1 MESVHDGGAITMATF
16 LERFPGLVLA
26 GVCVGII
33 LPVVLATGFM
43 RERTPSATVPRPAVI
58 NDLREVVQQRGPTD
72 ARSSAVVE
80 LARSNDRA
88 ALPILVATIED
99 DDELV
104 AGRAVA
110 AVQHLLGV
118 RYPLE
123 EWPLDKA
130 ARRRIATMAREDM
143 AALDGPG
150 KSWWDTHTRQPA
162 RR

>member
-1 MESVHDGGAITMATF
+1 MAALF
-16 LERFPGLVLA
+16 ERFPGLVLA
-26 GVCVGII
+26 GVCVGIV
-33 LPVVLATGFM
+33 LPVALATGFM

-58 NDLREVVQQRGPTD
+58 EDLREVVQQRGPTD
-72 ARSSAVVE
+72 ARGSAVVE
-80 LARSNDRA
+80 LARSMDRA

-104 AGRAVA
+104 AGRAIA

-118 RYPLE
+118 RYPL
-123 EWPLDKA
+123 DKA
-130 ARRRIATMAREDM
+130 ARRRIAAMAREDM

-150 KSWWDTHTRQPA
+150 KAWWETHTKQPA

>member
-1 MESVHDGGAITMATF
+1 MATV

-26 GVCVGII
+26 GVCVGIV
-33 LPVVLATGFM
+33 LPVILATGFM
-43 RERTPSATVPRPAVI
+43 QQRTPSDTAPTPAVI
-58 NDLREVVQQRGPTD
+58 DDLREVVQQRGPTD
-72 ARSSAVVE
+72 VRLSAVVE
-80 LARSNDRA
+80 LARSSDRT

-104 AGRAVA
+104 AGRAIA
-110 AVQHLLGV
+110 AIQHLLGV

-130 ARRRIATMAREDM
+130 ARRRIAAMAREDM
-143 AALDGPG
+143 VALDGPG
-150 KSWWDTHTRQPA
+150 KAWWETHTKQPA

>member
-1 MESVHDGGAITMATF
+1 MATLF
-16 LERFPGLVLA
+16 ERFPGLVLA
-26 GVCVGII
+26 GVCVCIV
-33 LPVVLATGFM
+33 LPVALATGFM
-43 RERTPSATVPRPAVI
+43 RERTPSATAATPAVI
-58 NDLREVVQQRGPTD
+58 DDLREVVQQRGPTD

-80 LARSNDRA
+80 LARSMDRA

-104 AGRAVA
+104 AGRALA

-123 EWPLDKA
+123 EWPHDKA
-130 ARRRIATMAREDM
+130 ARRRIAAMAREDM

-150 KSWWDTHTRQPA
+150 KAWWETHTTQPA

>member
-1 MESVHDGGAITMATF
+1 MATL

-26 GVCVGII
+26 GVCVGIV
-33 LPVVLATGFM
+33 LPVALATGFM
-43 RERTPSATVPRPAVI
+43 GGRTPSASAPRPAVI
-58 NDLREVVQQRGPTD
+58 EDLREAVQQRGPTD
-72 ARSSAVVE
+72 ARLTAVVE
-80 LARSNDRA
+80 LARSKERA

-104 AGRAVA
+104 AGRAIA

-130 ARRRIATMAREDM
+130 ARRRIAAMAREDM

-150 KSWWDTHTRQPA
+150 KAWWETHTKQPA

>member
-1 MESVHDGGAITMATF
+1 MATL

-26 GVCVGII
+26 GVCVGIV
-33 LPVVLATGFM
+33 LPVGLAASFM
-43 RERTPSATVPRPAVI
+43 RGRTPSATASRPAVI
-58 NDLREVVQQRGPTD
+58 EDLREAVQQRGPTD
-72 ARSSAVVE
+72 ARLTAVVE
-80 LARSNDRA
+80 LARSKELA

-104 AGRAVA
+104 AGRAIA

-130 ARRRIATMAREDM
+130 ARRRIAAMAREDL

-150 KSWWDTHTRQPA
+150 KTWWETHTKQPA